1 MKKILGIISMALVLV
16 LVTGC
21 SLIPGQKTNANGK
34 VLEKPAKGN
43 CNVFECI
50 KKINLT
56 DDLDKVTKVMGFEG
70 NLLNEGSTYKT
81 YKWVINHDKNEA
93 VQVVFYGNSSSIS
106 ITFSDEDIKSSKVD
120 FSSYEE
126 IKKDMNDKKTVT
138 YEDIKNK
145 FKVDGVLI
153 EKTSYSSRY
162 RWVNEKGG
170 YINANFNNST
180 KACTMIMGRI

>member
-21 SLIPGQKTNANGK
+21 SLIPGQKTNTNGK

-93 VQVVFYGNSSSIS
+93 VQVAFNANSTVIS
-106 ITFSDEDIKSSKVD
+106 ITFSDEDIKNPKVD
-120 FSSYEE
+120 FSKYEE
-126 IKKDMNDKKTVT
+126 IKTALNNKEKLT
-138 YEDIKNK
+138 YTDIKTK
-145 FKVDGVLI
+145 LKADGTLI
-153 EKTSYSSRY
+153 EKSTLSTRY
-162 RWVNEKGG
+162 RWVNENGR
-170 YINANFNNST
+170 YINATFSNST
-180 KACTMIMGRI
+180 GACTMIFGMI

>member
-21 SLIPGQKTNANGK
+21 GLQKTNVNGK

-50 KKINLT
+50 NKLDTTVNLEEANKT
-56 DDLDKVTKVMGFEG
+56 MGFEG
-70 NLLNEGSTYKT
+70 KLITEGSNYKV
-81 YKWVINHDKNEA
+81 YKWIINSDRNEA
-93 VQVVFYGNSSSIS
+93 VQISFYGNSSSIS

-126 IKKDMNDKKTVT
+126 IKKDMNDKKAVT